1 VWQVGASILHVPSG
15 LWAYG
20 LWQRED
26 NNGTQWKELNFNK
39 PTTVGNFTFH
49 NSDANQTEVWFVK
62 AGIKRTWTPLGA
74 TVLWGEGGQY
84 QDMFNGLCGN
94 PGSPTVFHEQFLN
107 SGDFCLTSLPTGKF
121 SKDGQNVTIPAFVTG
136 SEVNRWGLGVMQE
149 IDSAAMHVWA
159 NWQHLELNLDAVS
172 ACNQA
177 IGGITFLCSPD
188 QPNFGKKVKS
198 SFQDLDMFMVGGVIF
213 F

>member
-26 NNGTQWKELNFNK
+26 NNGTQFKEFNFNNPRQPGNLNFHDSN
-39 PTTVGNFTFH
+39 
-49 NSDANQTEVWFVK
+49 ANQTDVWFVK

-84 QDMFNGLCGN
+84 NDMFSGLCRS
-94 PGSPTVFHEQFLN
+94 PGSPTH
-107 SGDFCLTSLPTGKF
+107 GDGTILDRSTFCNIQIPTGKF
-121 SKDGQNVTIPAFVTG
+121 NKDGTNQFQEAYITG

-149 IDSAAMHVWA
+149 IDSAAMHVLA
-159 NWQHLELNLDAVS
+159 NWQHLELNIDGKSEGCGKNVV
-172 ACNQA
+172 ACYDVNSK
-177 IGGITFLCSPD
+177 T
-188 QPNFGKKVKS
+188 FGKKVGA